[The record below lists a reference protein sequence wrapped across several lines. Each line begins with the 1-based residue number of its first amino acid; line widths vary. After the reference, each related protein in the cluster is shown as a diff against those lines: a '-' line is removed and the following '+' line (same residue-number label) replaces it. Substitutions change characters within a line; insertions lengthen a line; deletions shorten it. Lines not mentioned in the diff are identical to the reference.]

1 MVQALQN
8 TRPTSEFPRVIHTG
22 ILVPESDPT
31 LSHWVEP
38 ARKLRLLP
46 MSFLASQDLQHVK
59 LYVWTNVEQTH
70 PLIQEIFAPLLEQ
83 YGKYIEIK
91 RFDAAA
97 EIEKV
102 SSHYESNPESVSN
115 LTRELVKMYKLQ
127 ERMDSKSDL
136 MRACLLYNYGGSW
149 IDMDTLLVQSLS
161 PLLDEEWAEN

>member
-1 MVQALQN
+1 M
-8 TRPTSEFPRVIHTG
+8 
-22 ILVPESDPT
+22 
-31 LSHWVEP
+31 
-38 ARKLRLLP
+38 
-46 MSFLASQDLQHVK
+46 
-59 LYVWTNVEQTH
+59 EQTH

-127 ERMDSKSDL
+127 QRMDSKSDL